1 VTEEPTI
8 FPHVLH
14 GTDGSRVAA
23 EWGHLGVPELR
34 GKAGSRTIEIAFVR
48 LKTASAKPK
57 PPVIWL
63 AGGPGSSGIAGSM
76 GRLSRW
82 RRWAEERDVILFD
95 QRGVGQSRPELSPP
109 FFYALPLDQPGTR
122 AAYVEASCDLARK
135 ALGFWRERGI
145 DPDGYTTAE
154 SADDVNDLRRALRY
168 ERMSPVGYSYGSH
181 LCFSVIR
188 RHGAAIDRAIAG
200 GSEGPDHT
208 FKLPS
213 NVDKALAELDRT
225 LALDPRWKPVLP
237 SLVSA
242 LSDLLNELR
251 RAPKRVAVKD
261 KRRGGEETVTI
272 GYWDLQMAVADTLG
286 ATPALKALPGN
297 ILAMTRGEYRWLGET
312 ALSRRRRPVFSLM
325 SVVMDVASGASP
337 ERLARIRSE
346 APSALLGDAINLPF
360 PDIGDGL
367 GLPDLGEGFRGSL
380 VSEVPTLMH
389 VGTLDGRTPVSNADE
404 LLPGFNHGRK
414 LVIGNASHDTGS
426 WSGERSACEDEMTR
440 FLDGQEL
447 STDRVEIPFAFDP
460 PA

>member
-1 VTEEPTI
+1 MTPI
-8 FPHVLH
+8 LFPHVLH
-14 GTDGSRVAA
+14 GTDGTRVAA
-23 EWGHLGVPELR
+23 EWGQLQVPEVR
-34 GKAGSRTIEIAFVR
+34 AKKDSRSIQIAFVR
-48 LKTASAKPK
+48 LKTSAAKPR
-57 PPVIWL
+57 PPAIWL
-63 AGGPGSSGIAGSM
+63 AGGPGSAGIAGSM

-95 QRGVGQSRPELSPP
+95 QRGVGHSRPELTPP
-109 FFYALPLDQPGTR
+109 FFFDLPMTEPGTR
-122 AAYVEASCDLARK
+122 AAYVEASHDLARK
-135 ALGFWRERGI
+135 ARDFWRERGV
-145 DPDGYTTAE
+145 DPDGYTTAD
-154 SADDVNDLRRALRY
+154 SADDVNDLRQALGY
-168 ERMSPVGYSYGSH
+168 DRMSPVGYSYGSH

-225 LALDPRWKPVLP
+225 LKLDPRWAPSLP

-242 LSDLLNELR
+242 LTDLLGDLR
-251 RAPKRVAVKD
+251 RAPKRVTVKD
-261 KRRGGEETVTI
+261 RRRGGEVEVTV
-272 GYWDLQMAVADTLG
+272 GDWDLQMGVADTLG

-297 ILAMTRGEYRWLGET
+297 VLAMTKGDWRWLGET
-312 ALSRRRRPVFSLM
+312 ALSRRRRPAFNFM
-325 SVVMDVASGASP
+325 SVVMDVASGATP
-337 ERLARIRSE
+337 ARLKRIREE
-346 APSALLGDAINLPF
+346 AKTALLGDAINLPF
-360 PDIGDGL
+360 PDVGDGL
-367 GLPDLGEGFRGSL
+367 GLPDAGEAFRGPL

-404 LLPGFNHGRK
+404 LLPGFRNGMR

-440 FLDGQEL
+440 FLDGQEP
-447 STDRVEIPFAFDP
+447 STDRIDIPFTFDP